1 MAPAGPRSRPKNGS
15 TCWPPWACDA
25 KPIASLCSTS
35 TRRSAWSRACNLCL
49 PYDLRKEAV
58 AGACVRMLSTR
69 LGDLPVTIFRN
80 QFTRLGP
87 LPQEQPAFLALYQ
100 RFLEAVSPDVVLT
113 YGGDPL
119 AQAMRELT
127 QRRKIPVSS
136 LHNFAYHD
144 AGCFTHVDYVAV
156 PSQFSKDYYRKHLGL
171 DRCVS
176 LLLRST
182 AGEGGGPPAAI
193 PDCRQPAGDQSQG
206 VGTGT
211 QLECLVPL
219 LNPCRR
225 QSTCMHCMGKTP
237 VPCWRWF
244 SRFHEQP
251 YVDRSIV
258 SRGATTIGAS
268 CTLVRV
274 GDTRSSW
281 TAAFVTA
288 DQLPAGPGAVGRD
301 GRRRGAGNPCATWTI
316 PAACR

>member
-1 MAPAGPRSRPKNGS
+1 MGGAESQPTLVFASPYCLIDGSSGAAVATQEWLHLLAAAGMRCQAYCSALLDFDEEV
-15 TCWPPWACDA
+15 CLEQ
-25 KPIASLCSTS
+25 SL
-35 TRRSAWSRACNLCL
+35 ANLCL

-127 QRRKIPVSS
+127 QRRKIPVVFA

-171 DRCVS
+171 DCCV
-176 LLLRST
+176 LPHVIDPRR
-182 AGEGGGPPAAI
+182 AKAA
-193 PDCRQPAGDQSQG
+193 DHQPQYLT
-206 VGTGT
+206 V
-211 QLECLVPL
+211 V
-219 LNPCRR
+219 NP
-225 QSTCMHCMGKTP
+225 Q
-237 VPCWRWF
+237 
-244 SRFHEQP
+244 
-251 YVDRSIV
+251 
-258 SRGATTIGAS
+258 ATK
-268 CTLVRV
+268 VRE
-274 GDTRSSW
+274 
-281 TAAFVTA
+281 
-288 DQLPAGPGAVGRD
+288 
-301 GRRRGAGNPCATWTI
+301 
-316 PAACR
+316 